1 MKNEQIETFENRLN
15 YAMALRGK
23 RQIDIANHFGWSRS
37 TMSQYCDPT
46 CKYKPKA
53 DRMYKIAEYLNVSP
67 AWLMGYD
74 VPMNGMDERE
84 KLINS
89 ISGMDSDTLSQV
101 LGYVEGLVQAKNK
114 QRRQDFIMYGD
125 DIIEIDEKML

>member
-67 AWLMGYD
+67 TWLMGYD
-74 VPMNGMDERE
+74 VPMNGMNEKE
-84 KLINS
+84 KLLETAMKISRNS
-89 ISGMDSDTLSQV
+89 
-101 LGYVEGLVQAKNK
+101 
-114 QRRQDFIMYGD
+114 
-125 DIIEIDEKML
+125 

>member
-67 AWLMGYD
+67 TWLMGYD
-74 VPMNGMDERE
+74 VPMNGITERE
-84 KLINS
+84 KLLNDINS
-89 ISGMDSDTLSQV
+89 MDNDTV
-101 LGYVEGLVQAKNK
+101 
-114 QRRQDFIMYGD
+114 RRFMAYMRAFENLESELHD
-125 DIIEIDEKML
+125 